1 MKKTDPNLDEYLL
14 MTVLAELFDN
24 SDSIDLDLLSTK
36 ITNGLERNGLLKFEE
51 DEDHTFED
59 IAAA

>member
-36 ITNGLERNGLLKFEE
+36 ITNGLERNGLLNFEE
-51 DEDHTFED
+51 DEDHTFDD